1 MKHKKGFYEK
11 YIIYRQKQVDLI
23 KVMYYNNVVEK
34 SGELCLFYPTL
45 CGNTPLIR
53 SQIQKKEAA
62 IMAFLGSSNYSLDAK
77 NRVFIPAKYREE
89 LGSTF
94 YVTRNLESCLTIY
107 TEEEWNLFLQSL
119 DRLPN
124 TTGAVAKE
132 YFMSAAQ
139 KCQPDGSGRI
149 LLDDT
154 LRTHSQMN
162 KNVVFVG
169 AGRVINVWS
178 EELWS
183 KREATRDLESIRSI
197 LQQYEL

>member
-1 MKHKKGFYEK
+1 
-11 YIIYRQKQVDLI
+11 
-23 KVMYYNNVVEK
+23 
-34 SGELCLFYPTL
+34 
-45 CGNTPLIR
+45 
-53 SQIQKKEAA
+53 
-62 IMAFLGSSNYSLDAK
+62 MAFLGSGTYSIDAK

-89 LGSTF
+89 LGNTF
-94 YVTRNLESCLTIY
+94 YVTRSLESCLTIY
-107 TEEEWNLFLQSL
+107 TESEWELFLESL

-124 TTGAVAKE
+124 TTAAAIKE

-139 KCQPDGSGRI
+139 KCNSDSNGRI

-154 LRTHSQMN
+154 LKNHSKIN

-183 KREATRDLESIRSI
+183 EREASRDLDSMRNVL
-197 LQQYEL
+197 LQYGL

>member
-1 MKHKKGFYEK
+1 MKKCEFTAIFFKKPIDF
-11 YIIYRQKQVDLI
+11 L

-34 SGELCLFYPTL
+34 SGELCLFNTTL
-45 CGNTPLIR
+45 CRIPHKLNKKIT
-53 SQIQKKEAA
+53 KEAA

-107 TEEEWNLFLQSL
+107 TEDEWGLFLQSL

-139 KCQPDGSGRI
+139 KCQPDGRGRI
-149 LLDDT
+149 LIEDT
-154 LRTHSQMN
+154 LIKHAKIA

-169 AGRVINVWS
+169 AGRLINVWAD
-178 EELWS
+178 ELWS
-183 KREATRDLESIRSI
+183 AREESRDLESIRSL
-197 LQQYEL
+197 LQQYGL

>member
-1 MKHKKGFYEK
+1 LWRIHTTISPKTQLY
-11 YIIYRQKQVDLI
+11 
-23 KVMYYNNVVEK
+23 
-34 SGELCLFYPTL
+34 
-45 CGNTPLIR
+45 
-53 SQIQKKEAA
+53 KKEADK
-62 IMAFLGSSNYSLDAK
+62 MAFLGSSTYSLDTK
-77 NRVFIPAKYREE
+77 NRVFVPAKYRED
-89 LGSTF
+89 LGNTF
-94 YVTRNLESCLTIY
+94 YVTRSVDSCLTIY
-107 TEEEWNLFLQSL
+107 TEDEWNLFLERL
-119 DRLPN
+119 DRIPN
-124 TTGAVAKE
+124 TAGAAAKE

-139 KCQPDGSGRI
+139 KCSPDGSGRI

-183 KREATRDLESIRSI
+183 MREATRDLESIRSI